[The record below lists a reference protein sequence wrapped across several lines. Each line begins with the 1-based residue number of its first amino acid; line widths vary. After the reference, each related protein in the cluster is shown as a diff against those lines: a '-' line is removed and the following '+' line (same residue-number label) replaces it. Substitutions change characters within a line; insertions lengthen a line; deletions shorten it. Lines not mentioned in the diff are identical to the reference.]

1 MWEKFFSI
9 AFYNSTTI
17 SVKEPN
23 YGYVI
28 VNTGIFNVLKPAL
41 SPTYRPKL
49 EAQKTCDIIHPS
61 S

>member
-41 SPTYRPKL
+41 SY
-49 EAQKTCDIIHPS
+49 ISNI
-61 S
+61 